1 MLESVREV
9 PDVLL
14 EVERGGVLH
23 VVLGR
28 VHVTVQLGL
37 YVGPVLQERVAGEL
51 VYHKV
56 VRGLLDVVDVR
67 TAAAAA
73 VVATAAAMV

>member
-37 YVGPVLQERVAGEL
+37 YVGQERVAHEL

-73 VVATAAAMV
+73 AMV